1 MKPVD
6 IYEHYL
12 AEIVI
17 DDKLAH
23 WNSDIFKVLGEK
35 LGKTQKA
42 AYMLMKRVYDKNIEN
57 ADANE
62 QDYIATERDEN
73 VVDPR
78 RTRLKESPAS
88 NMDEAANQTSNA
100 IHSYS
105 GQFSNDGIF
114 VVECRSHKHR
124 KETVTRKCVQS
135 GWTSKLTTLLFKET
149 DISCKF
155 DLKRAWI
162 VSDGT
167 IHTKG
172 TCDCGSILDVSSD
185 LTSLRVNITNI
196 KKDYNHSRKYQMR
209 GETKQKLSDMLKNK
223 NAHPVQVKFVN
234 EVNPN
239 NDEISER
246 FDTLTPSLQALRQ
259 LRYRQEKT
267 GKDPFAEILNMKES
281 DYADVISFV
290 SHSPFAIFYQTPL
303 QLALYIAE
311 SKKGDISLSIDATG
325 SLIIPLKLSQKIIG
339 TNKLKHV
346 FLYQIMLKIS
356 SGKSVPIAQML
367 SQDHSSEFIEL
378 FLRKIFKRIK
388 PPTEIVSDESKA
400 LLKALAATFA
410 SCDGIDSYVKKCM
423 ESLLTGAPKPLIQL
437 RIDRSHFVKNITNKI
452 KDRDHRRRIF
462 FRGVIGYLIQC
473 DDFEVA
479 KRIIEDFFTVILNE
493 YDGSDD
499 IGLLPSEISKR
510 KLLLLLA
517 TYDKETDYDE
527 DDIKPD
533 DIELDVDEKCL
544 WIEEIIIKVVII
556 REMPKEQHGNLYYS
570 PKEKNFYT
578 KIFSTIPLWS
588 NVMNK
593 LFGSS
598 NTVATSSDVESN
610 FKTLKTGI
618 IGRRMISP
626 HIFLKIHID
635 FVNAEVKLNAGSKK
649 RDTAFAKIKKRSNSL
664 SEISPTVH
672 RERSNS
678 NQFEYKDSE
687 SIESEIGKHNT
698 IFRFYFL
705 VNRLFSVLRKHKSA
719 FLFHLLFFCTYEKDA
734 FDSSRFSWACINN
747 I

>member
-1 MKPVD
+1 MD
-6 IYEHYL
+6 IYEHYSDEL
-12 AEIVI
+12 VI
-17 DDKLAH
+17 DNQFAH
-23 WNSDIFKVLGEK
+23 WKSDIFRVVGEK

-42 AYMLMKRVYDKNIEN
+42 AYMLLKRVHDKKNE
-57 ADANE
+57 DAE
-62 QDYIATERDEN
+62 QDYIATDRVEN
-73 VVDPR
+73 VVDPI
-78 RTRLKESPAS
+78 RTTLKKSAAS
-88 NMDEAANQTSNA
+88 KMDEAANPKSDA

-105 GQFSNDGIF
+105 GQFSNNGIF
-114 VVECRSHKHR
+114 EIECRNYKHR
-124 KETVTRKCVQS
+124 KGIITKKCVQS

-149 DISCKF
+149 DLSCKF
-155 DLKRAWI
+155 DSKRAWI

-172 TCDCGSILDVSSD
+172 MCDCGSILDVSSD
-185 LTSLRVNITNI
+185 LTLLHVNVTKIR
-196 KKDYNHSRKYQMR
+196 KDYSHSRKYQMR
-209 GETKQKLSDMLKNK
+209 GEMKQKLSGMLKNK

-234 EVNPN
+234 EVNPYN
-239 NDEISER
+239 EELSER

-267 GKDPFAEILNMKES
+267 GKDPFAEILNMKDS

-346 FLYQIMLKIS
+346 FLYQIMLKTTY
-356 SGKSVPIAQML
+356 GKSVPIAQML
-367 SQDHSSEFIEL
+367 SQDHTSEFIEL
-378 FLRKIFKRIK
+378 FLRKIFKQMK

-410 SCDGIDSYVKKCM
+410 GCDSVDGYVEKCM
-423 ESLLTGAPKPLIQL
+423 DSLLTGAPKPSIQL

-452 KDRDHRRRIF
+452 KDRDHRRRNF

-473 DDFEVA
+473 DYFGVA
-479 KRIIEDFFTVILNE
+479 KQIIEDFFTVILNE

-499 IGLLPSEISKR
+499 IGMLPSEISKR
-510 KLLLLLA
+510 KLLHLLA
-517 TYDKETDYDE
+517 TYDKDTDYDE

-533 DIELDVDEKCL
+533 DTELDVGEKCL
-544 WIEEIIIKVVII
+544 WIEEIISKVVIN

-588 NVMNK
+588 NVMNN
-593 LFGSS
+593 LFATSK
-598 NTVATSSDVESN
+598 TVATSSDVESN

-649 RDTAFAKIKKRSNSL
+649 RDSAIATIRKRSNSF

-672 RERSNS
+672 RKRSNS
-678 NQFEYKDSE
+678 NQFEYKGYEASE
-687 SIESEIGKHNT
+687 PEIGNHHT
-698 IFRFYFL
+698 ISRLYYL
-705 VNRLFSVLRKHKSA
+705 VNRLFFVLRKHESA
-719 FLFHLLFFCTYEKDA
+719 FLFHLLFYCTYEKDV
-734 FDSSRFSWACINN
+734 FDPSRHTLTCINN
-747 I
+747 V